1 MSRINIVHFNETF
14 QNQMDLSL
22 LFFGKEE
29 CLSGHAWGPGLR
41 DCHIIHYIHEGAGRF
56 HIGGQTY
63 DLQSGHGFLIPPD
76 VLVHYEA
83 DPVNP
88 WTYSWIGFR
97 GLHVKSLLQRS
108 GLSLAYPIFQ
118 SDSRLFEAFYDDLA
132 AARLERGGDM
142 LIQSI
147 VYRIMAELISCS
159 PKAAVEAKTSHP
171 KEVYIRKA
179 IEWIERSYSQKI
191 TVMDIARSV
200 GLDRTYLSGLFKE
213 QFGVSLQTFLLEYRM
228 NRAIELLRN
237 PDLAISDVSRS
248 VGYTDPF
255 LFSKMFKKV
264 TGHSP
269 RASRKQE
276 ESIRLKEKQAAP
288 KDL

>member
-14 QNQMDLSL
+14 QSQMDLSL
-22 LFFGKEE
+22 LFFGMEE

-41 DCHIIHYIHEGAGRF
+41 DCYIIHYVLEGAGRF
-56 HIGGQTY
+56 HLGGQTY
-63 DLQSGHGFLIPPD
+63 ELQSGDGFLIPPD
-76 VLVHYEA
+76 TLVHYEA
-83 DPVNP
+83 DTASP

-97 GLHVKSLLQRS
+97 GLHVKSLLQRA
-108 GLSLAYPIFQ
+108 GLSLVSPIFQ
-118 SDSRLFEAFYDDLA
+118 TNSRLFKTFYNDLA
-132 AARLERGGDM
+132 AARLERGGDV

-147 VYRIMAELISCS
+147 VYRMMAELISCS
-159 PKAAVEAKTSHP
+159 PDAALEPKASHS
-171 KEVYIRKA
+171 KEVYVSKA

-200 GLDRTYLSGLFKE
+200 GLDRTYLSGLFKA

-237 PDLAISDVSRS
+237 PELTISDVSRS

-269 RASRKQE
+269 RSSRKRG
-276 ESIRLKEKQAAP
+276 ESYKK
-288 KDL
+288 